1 MGQWVLIIK
10 NKKKFFTYNI
20 EMQIYLYDTHTYI
33 STTYVHVPGILL
45 ILTCDM
51 SFRALNSPMREALL
65 LSPYHGWCLE

>member
-1 MGQWVLIIK
+1 
-10 NKKKFFTYNI
+10 
-20 EMQIYLYDTHTYI
+20 MQIYLYDTHTYI